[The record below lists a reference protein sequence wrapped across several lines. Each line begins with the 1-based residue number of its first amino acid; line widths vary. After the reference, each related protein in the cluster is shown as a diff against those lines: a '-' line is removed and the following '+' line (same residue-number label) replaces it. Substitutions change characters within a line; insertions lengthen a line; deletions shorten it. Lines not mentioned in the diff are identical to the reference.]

1 MEPMNFFPAPFSLGT
16 SDMTVT
22 DVLPAHVDVCP
33 QNVEKS
39 IVSCQIGNVLYSSKL
54 KSPLRDSNY
63 ATIIYN
69 KRTKSVE
76 VIHKKPEFLEPCF
89 DDDVIEVPNSVKAD
103 RATLINAFGS
113 VKKQRAL
120 REMERNQTQKNSVT
134 NAQVIDR
141 AMHGQ
146 TKLKYDNETNSN
158 NPDNEMDCS
167 NSQTDERLRL
177 LPPIVLKAS
186 CPADVY
192 PYEKLV
198 PSRISEALNSEVQRI
213 ISADVNSIDTLIN
226 KSIYPQWIR
235 NKLYNLCTT
244 KSEGYTKLVTGLVF
258 LSHMFALFHLPNRD
272 LMRKVPL
279 PDTPNTVNK
288 YLLTQFTASV
298 SRNGMGRL
306 KVRAM
311 SPMLRDKLITHM
323 LVLILHCDNFKTMVD
338 SLTVDF
344 KIGRERLTQFFQYLG
359 CKCSKVENTQ
369 NKSELNIVAE
379 LVTPVRLPDL
389 KSNRAPH

>member
-1 MEPMNFFPAPFSLGT
+1 
-16 SDMTVT
+16 MTVA
-22 DVLPAHVDVCP
+22 DVLPAYVDVCA
-33 QNVEKS
+33 QNIEKS

-69 KRTKSVE
+69 KRTKGVE

-89 DDDVIEVPNSVKAD
+89 DDDVIEVPNTLKAD
-103 RATLINAFGS
+103 RAALINAFGS

-120 REMERNQTQKNSVT
+120 REMERNKTQKNSVT

-146 TKLKYDNETNSN
+146 TKLKNENETKMND
-158 NPDNEMDCS
+158 PDNEVDS
-167 NSQTDERLRL
+167 ANNQNDERFRL
-177 LPPIVLKAS
+177 LPPIVLTAS
-186 CPADVY
+186 SPEDVY
-192 PYEKLV
+192 PYDKLV
-198 PSRISEALNSEVQRI
+198 PLRIVEALNSEVQHI
-213 ISADVNSIDTLIN
+213 LSLDASSTDTLIN

-235 NKLYNLCTT
+235 DKLYNLCTT
-244 KSEGYTKLVTGLVF
+244 KSDGQVKHATSLVF

-279 PDTPNTVNK
+279 PDTPNTVSK

-298 SRNGMGRL
+298 SRQGMGRL

-323 LVLILHCDNFKTMVD
+323 LVLILHCEKFKTTID

-359 CKCSKVENTQ
+359 CKCSKVENAQ
-369 NKSELNIVAE
+369 NKSEMNMIAE
-379 LVTPVRLPDL
+379 LVTPVKLPDL
-389 KSNRAPH
+389 KSNRALH

>member
-146 TKLKYDNETNSN
+146 TKLKYDNDANLN

-198 PSRISEALNSEVQRI
+198 PPRISEALNSEVQRI
-213 ISADVNSIDTLIN
+213 ISVDVNSIDTLIN

-244 KSEGYTKLVTGLVF
+244 KSEGYTKHVTGLVF

-344 KIGRERLTQFFQYLG
+344 KIGRERLIVFHIIHVIAMYLYHA
-359 CKCSKVENTQ
+359 SQLMNHE
-369 NKSELNIVAE
+369 I
-379 LVTPVRLPDL
+379 
-389 KSNRAPH
+389 HYF